1 MKYRNIRSRKRVNN
15 KTLIVAI
22 DIAKVQ
28 HTGYLRCPDGTEV
41 KAFEFFN
48 GRKGFDKLWDRM
60 CKTKYAH
67 NLEEVIVGF
76 ESTGVYAEPLLHY
89 LIQKEIKVVQVNP
102 MHTKR
107 LKEIEGNSPN
117 KTDKKDPKVIADIM
131 ELGHWLSVVVPEG
144 AAAELR
150 KLTHAREREIERR
163 KAASNQLHSVVFAIF
178 PEFLYVMKGIKT
190 KTALYLLEHYPSP
203 QDIVELGPEKLSTI
217 IKKISRGR
225 LTQERTKA
233 LYDESRNSVGVQ
245 TGQNSALLDIRR
257 LLDIIKDSNNY
268 MDKLE
273 KQMNRYLK
281 DIPYSVYMLSIKG
294 IGEITVA
301 GLIGE
306 VGDFTKFRTIGEMM
320 KLAGLNLYEISSG
333 DRKGQRRISKRG
345 RPLMR
350 KFLFFLAINAV
361 RKGGMMH
368 ERYQRHL
375 QKGMHKMKALI
386 AIARN
391 ILSIIFAVVRD
402 HSTYVVDYNKLL
414 LRKAA

>member
-1 MKYRNIRSRKRVNN
+1 MKDSKTKSAKNVNK

-22 DIAKVQ
+22 DIAKVK
-28 HTGYLRCPDGTEV
+28 HTGYLRCPNGTEI

-48 GRKGFDKLWDRM
+48 GRKGFDKLWGRI
-60 CKTKYAH
+60 CKTKDAH

-89 LIQKEIKVVQVNP
+89 LIKKGIKIVQVNP

-107 LKEIEGNSPN
+107 LKELQGNSPN
-117 KTDKKDPKVIADIM
+117 KTDQKDPRVIADIM
-131 ELGHWLSVVVPEG
+131 GLGHWLSVVVPEG

-150 KLTHAREREIERR
+150 KLTHAREREMERC
-163 KAASNQLHSVVFAIF
+163 KAALNQLHSAVFVIF
-178 PEFLYVMKGIKT
+178 PEFLQVMKGIKT
-190 KTALYLLEHYPSP
+190 KTARYILEHYPTP
-203 QDIVELGPEKLSTI
+203 QDIAELGFEKLSAI
-217 IKKISRGR
+217 IKKVSRGQ
-225 LTQERTKA
+225 LTQERSKA
-233 LYDESRNSVGVQ
+233 LYEASSNSVGVQ
-245 TGQNSALLDIRR
+245 AGQSSALFDIRR
-257 LLDIIKDSNNY
+257 LLDIIKDSRNY
-268 MDKLE
+268 IDKLE
-273 KQMNRYLK
+273 KEMGRYLK

-306 VGDFTKFRTIGEMM
+306 VGDFTKFRTIAEIM
-320 KLAGLNLYEISSG
+320 KLAGLDLFEISSG
-333 DRKGQRRISKRG
+333 NRKGQRRISKRG

-350 KFLFFLAINAV
+350 KLLFFVAINVV
-361 RKGGMMH
+361 RKGGIMH

-391 ILSIIFAVVRD
+391 ILSIIFALARD
-402 HSTYVVDYNKLL
+402 HSTYVVDYDKLQL
-414 LRKAA
+414 KSAA

>member
-1 MKYRNIRSRKRVNN
+1 MKYRKTQSTKKIDK

-22 DIAKVQ
+22 DIAKVK
-28 HTGYLRCPDGTEV
+28 HFGYLRCPDGTEI

-48 GRKGFDKLWDRM
+48 GRKGFDTLWDCI
-60 CKTKYAH
+60 CKTKDAH

-107 LKEIEGNSPN
+107 LKELNGNSPN

-150 KLTHAREREIERR
+150 KLTHAREREIERC
-163 KAASNQLHSVVFAIF
+163 KAASNQLHSVVFVIF
-178 PEFLYVMKGIKT
+178 PEFLQEMKGIKT
-190 KTALYLLEHYPSP
+190 KTARYILEHYPTP
-203 QDIVELGPEKLSTI
+203 QDIAKLGPEKLSVI
-217 IKKISRGR
+217 IKKVSRGR
-225 LTQERTKA
+225 LTQERSKS
-233 LYDESRNSVGVQ
+233 LYEASSNSVGVQ
-245 TGQNSALLDIRR
+245 TAQNSTLFDIRR
-257 LLDIIKDSNNY
+257 LLDIIKDSRNY
-268 MDKLE
+268 MEKLE
-273 KQMNRYLK
+273 KEMRHYLK
-281 DIPYSVYMLSIKG
+281 EIPYSVHMLSIKG
-294 IGEITVA
+294 IGEVTVA

-306 VGDFTKFRTIGEMM
+306 VGDFAKFRTIAEIM
-320 KLAGLNLYEISSG
+320 KLAGLDLFEISSG

-345 RPLMR
+345 RPLIR
-350 KFLFFLAINAV
+350 KLLFFVAINAV
-361 RKGGMMH
+361 RKGGIMH
-368 ERYQRHL
+368 QRYQRHL

-391 ILSIIFAVVRD
+391 IFSIIFAVVRD
-402 HSTYVVDYNKLL
+402 HSTYIVDYDKLP